1 MEVKKGVITS
11 KERKEISLLL
21 KENSIQLFIKEYENE
36 LIKYSYALSNLET
49 EIKIYDNILK
59 ESEEGSPIESI
70 KTRLKSSE
78 SAMKK
83 MMRNNLELNMS
94 NLRDNIQDIAG
105 MRIICSFISDVYNIA
120 EIIKKNKDI
129 KVIKEKDYIKKPK
142 ASGYRSYH
150 LIVKVPINTIDG
162 DKEYYLVEIQIRTIG
177 MNFWASL
184 EHKIKYKNDGYIS
197 EDAKNKL
204 IECADKI
211 FVSDNEMMILSNEIK
226 NIII

>member
-21 KENSIQLFIKEYENE
+21 KENSVQLFIKEYENE

-78 SAMKK
+78 SAIKK

-94 NLRDNIQDIAG
+94 NLRDNIQDISG

-129 KVIKEKDYIKKPK
+129 EVIKEKDYIKKPK

-184 EHKIKYKNDGYIS
+184 EHKIKYKYDGHIS

>member
-83 MMRNNLELNMS
+83 MMRNNLELNMC

-129 KVIKEKDYIKKPK
+129 EVIKEKDYIKKPK

-211 FVSDNEMMILSNEIK
+211 FISDNEMMILSNEIK